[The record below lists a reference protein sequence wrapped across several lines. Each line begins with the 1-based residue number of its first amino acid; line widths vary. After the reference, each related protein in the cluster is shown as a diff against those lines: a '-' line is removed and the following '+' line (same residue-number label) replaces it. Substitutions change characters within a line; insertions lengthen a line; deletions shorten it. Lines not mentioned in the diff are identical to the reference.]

1 MSIFG
6 NVFTKKN
13 KKDNDNCCDL
23 HTIEETACTCRDTHW
38 PTSHADNSSIAIK
51 IMGTGCKKCHQLHEN
66 AHEAAKH
73 SDKTVKIEYIT
84 DIAEIAAAGVIST
97 PALLIDDKVASTG
110 KVLSPNEIEKM
121 LG

>member
-38 PTSHADNSSIAIK
+38 PTSHADNSSIVIK
-51 IMGTGCKKCHQLHEN
+51 IMGTGCKN
-66 AHEAAKH
+66 ATNYT
-73 SDKTVKIEYIT
+73 KTLLKRQ
-84 DIAEIAAAGVIST
+84 ST
-97 PALLIDDKVASTG
+97 QIKPSKLNT
-110 KVLSPNEIEKM
+110 
-121 LG
+121 